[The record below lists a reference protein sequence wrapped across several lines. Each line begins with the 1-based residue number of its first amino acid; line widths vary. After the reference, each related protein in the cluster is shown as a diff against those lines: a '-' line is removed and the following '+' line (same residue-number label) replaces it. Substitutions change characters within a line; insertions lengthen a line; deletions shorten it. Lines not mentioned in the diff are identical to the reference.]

1 VSQFRTGWGGI
12 GLVLVL
18 MLIAYLPVMLRLPL
32 RSTGD
37 EKVYI
42 AQAIEMAQNGTW
54 YRQSLFGDANYYKG
68 PLYYLLMRIGMHLF
82 GATAPL
88 AITYMNLLAF
98 MLAAVALWQLVR
110 RFDGGGDRATE
121 LLVPGLVVFAGGS
134 YAHALAGQMEAMLIA
149 AYAVFMALL
158 GMAPRGAAGD
168 RARLLAMLVAG
179 LAGQLKS
186 PVHSVLLGLS
196 ALLFWACTGELKT
209 IVRRPINWLAA
220 VLGVAACGIGY
231 APALIFDRSAFVA
244 SYIERETFGKIA
256 NGVSI
261 GDAVWPL
268 ISSHIMPWLPLLL
281 AALWIACRYKLGP
294 AKRQRLNSVDQL
306 DLNAAK
312 RLLWLSL
319 CMTLPTVSFFLIHP
333 SRSGIY
339 ILPVLP
345 AVALAVG
352 VAWHLARPRAR
363 RAFAIAFSGMAIL
376 IALIAAAMTLII
388 TRFSPFPSW
397 WGASTSALILGGLWL
412 SALVLVS
419 AALTASPRWQ
429 VLQLLAAFLA
439 LYTGIGPALV
449 ALEAHEE
456 ADARSLK
463 LDDVTAVVHHANLN
477 KYLWSETGLQSFM
490 LGMPTSGLYS
500 LSQLESILD
509 GGPVAVTVPDPE
521 QLAAIDDFRTKHPQ
535 VTVRVHPWRRWRMQH
550 LKSDGEAAW
559 LTAWRTRSLA
569 IFEREEWIVVLRP
582 ISTAKI

>member
-1 VSQFRTGWGGI
+1 
-12 GLVLVL
+12 
-18 MLIAYLPVMLRLPL
+18 MLLAYLPVMLRLPL

-68 PLYYLLMRIGMHLF
+68 PMYYLLMRIGMLLF

-110 RFDGGGDRATE
+110 RFDGGSDRATD

-149 AYAVFMALL
+149 TYAVFMALL

-186 PVHSVLLGLS
+186 PVHTVLLGLS

-209 IVRRPINWLAA
+209 IVKRPVNWLAA

-231 APALIFDRSAFVA
+231 APALMFDRSVFVA

-261 GDAVWPL
+261 SDAVWPL
-268 ISSHIMPWLPLLL
+268 ISSHIMPWLPLLM
-281 AALWIACRYKLGP
+281 AALWIACRYRLRP
-294 AKRQRLNSVDQL
+294 EQRQRFNPGGLVDR
-306 DLNAAK
+306 NAAN
-312 RLLWLSL
+312 RLLWLALS
-319 CMTLPTVSFFLIHP
+319 MTLPTVSFFLIHP

-339 ILPVLP
+339 IMPVLP
-345 AVALAVG
+345 AAALAVG
-352 VAWHLARPRAR
+352 VAWHLARPQAR
-363 RAFAIAFSGMAIL
+363 RVFAVAFSGMAIL
-376 IALIAAAMTLII
+376 VAIIAAAMTLII
-388 TRFSPFPSW
+388 SRFSPFPPW

-419 AALTASPRWQ
+419 AALTASPKWQ

-463 LDDVTAVVHHANLN
+463 LDAVTAVVHHANLT

-490 LGMPTSGLYS
+490 LGMPISGLYS
-500 LSQLESILD
+500 LSQLESMLD
-509 GGPVAVTVPDPE
+509 RGPVAVTVPDSE
-521 QLAAIDDFRTKHPQ
+521 QLAAIVDLRTKHPQ
-535 VTVRVHPWRRWRMQH
+535 VTVQVHPWRRWRMQH
-550 LKSDGEAAW
+550 LESEGEAAW